1 MKRIMLVC
9 HAVMIVFMGVL
20 LAGCASIPP
29 QARLTVTAHV
39 QPAKHTVLAGPAL
52 LRVDLVTSEEKVLG
66 QRYVLLD
73 DPVWPYPVEFCID
86 PVAGNPAGWFLRARI
101 TNAAGAVQ
109 ASGQQQLPA
118 FPPDQPLTVLVD

>member
-1 MKRIMLVC
+1 MKCITLTR
-9 HAVMIVFMGVL
+9 HAVTIVFMGIL

-29 QARLTVTAHV
+29 QARPTVTAHV
-39 QPAKHTVLAGPAL
+39 QPAKNTLLVGPAL
-52 LRVDLVTSEEKVLG
+52 LRVDLVTSEERVLG
-66 QRYVLLD
+66 QRYVPLD
-73 DPVWPYPVEFCID
+73 DPVWPYPVEFCVD

-118 FPPDQPLTVLVD
+118 LFPDQPLMVLVD

>member
-9 HAVMIVFMGVL
+9 HAVTIVFMGAL
-20 LAGCASIPP
+20 LAGCASIPS
-29 QARLTVTAHV
+29 QARPTVTAHV

-52 LRVDLVTSEEKVLG
+52 VRVELGTSEEKE
-66 QRYVLLD
+66 LD
-73 DPVWPYPVEFCID
+73 DRVWPYPVEFCID

-101 TNAAGAVQ
+101 TNAAGTVQ